1 MCGIIGYIG
10 KEERTLEVL
19 IEGLKRLEYRGYDS
33 AGIAVLENGHSR
45 VIKSNGK
52 LINLTDKVSRQSIS
66 GSVGI
71 GHTRWATHGVPSER
85 NAHPHVSGAISVVHN
100 GIIENYQ
107 ILREELKSN
116 GYVFSS
122 ETDTEVIAHLIEDYS
137 KNGCT
142 FEESVRNAFK
152 RIVGSYAVAVVS
164 EREPN
169 KIIALRRF
177 SPLIIAIGDGECFI
191 ASDIPAILPFS
202 RNVIFLEDGDVAI
215 LEGKV
220 FRILDLD
227 GRELKREISNVNWD
241 PVAIEKC
248 GFRHF
253 MLKEIYEQ
261 SRAVLDTMR
270 GRFSEEDG
278 EIYFEGID
286 GNDFLKN
293 IKRVVALGCGTSYH
307 ACQIGKY
314 MIEGL
319 SKIPVEVDLSSE
331 FRYRDPILDRS
342 TLAIVLSQ
350 SGETADTSEALMEA
364 KRKGARTLAIT
375 NVFGSKIARESDF
388 VIYTCAGPE
397 IGVAST
403 KAFTTQLIVFYLLS
417 IFIGRHRGSL
427 NESLCK
433 TLIKDAISLPQLIEI
448 TFKLDN
454 QIKEIARRFYNYNNF
469 LYLGRGLDYP
479 VALEGALKLKE
490 ISYVHAE
497 GFAAGEMKH
506 GPIALV
512 DENMPVVVIATTDG
526 VIYQKILSNL
536 QEIRARRGKV
546 LLLTTEGDNGHLCD
560 QVDELISI
568 PRCNSFMSPIISV
581 VPLQLLAY
589 YIATYKGTDI
599 DQPRNLAKVVTVE

>member
-33 AGIAVLENGHSR
+33 SGIAVLENGHSR

-66 GSVGI
+66 GSIGI

-116 GYVFSS
+116 GYVFRS
-122 ETDTEVIAHLIEDYS
+122 ETDTEVVAHLIEDYS

-215 LEGKV
+215 LEGKA

-227 GRELKREISNVNWD
+227 GRELKREISNVNWG

-286 GNDFLKN
+286 GNNFLKN

-331 FRYRDPILDRS
+331 FRYRDPIIDRS

-350 SGETADTSEALMEA
+350 SGETADTSEALLEA

-433 TLIKDAISLPQLIEI
+433 TLIKDAISLPQLLEI

-546 LLLTTEGDNGHLCD
+546 LLFTTEGDNGDLRD

>member
-19 IEGLKRLEYRGYDS
+19 MEGLKRLEYRGYDS
-33 AGIAVLENGHSR
+33 SGIAVLENGHSR

-107 ILREELKSN
+107 TLRQELKSN

-169 KIIALRRF
+169 KIIALKRF
-177 SPLIIAIGDGECFI
+177 SPLIIAIGDDECFI

-286 GNDFLKN
+286 GNSLLKN

-319 SKIPVEVDLSSE
+319 SRIPVEVDLSSE
-331 FRYRDPILDRS
+331 FRYRDPIIDRS

-350 SGETADTSEALMEA
+350 SGETADTSEALLEA

-433 TLIKDAISLPQLIEI
+433 TLIKDAISLPQLLEI

-546 LLLTTEGDNGHLCD
+546 LLFTTEGDNGDLRD

>member
-19 IEGLKRLEYRGYDS
+19 MEGLKRLEYRGYDS
-33 AGIAVLENGHSR
+33 SGIAVLENGHSR
-45 VIKSNGK
+45 IIKSNGK

-66 GSVGI
+66 GSIGI

-107 ILREELKSN
+107 TLRQELKSN

-169 KIIALRRF
+169 KIIAVRRF
-177 SPLIIAIGDGECFI
+177 SPLIIAIGDDECFI

-241 PVAIEKC
+241 PVAIEKS

-286 GNDFLKN
+286 GNSLLKN

-319 SKIPVEVDLSSE
+319 SRIPVEVDLSSE
-331 FRYRDPILDRS
+331 FRYRDPIIDRS

-350 SGETADTSEALMEA
+350 SGETADTSEALLEA

-417 IFIGRHRGSL
+417 IFIGKNSGRL

-433 TLIKDAISLPQLIEI
+433 TLIKDAIGSPQLLEI
-448 TFKLDN
+448 TLRLDN
-454 QIKEIARRFYNYNNF
+454 HIKEIARRFYNYNNF

-497 GFAAGEMKH
+497 GYAAGEMKH

-526 VIYQKILSNL
+526 VTYHKILSNL

-546 LLLTTEGDNGHLCD
+546 LLLTTDGDNGDLRD

-568 PRCNSFMSPIISV
+568 PRCNSFISPIISV

>member
-10 KEERTLEVL
+10 KEERAVEVL
-19 IEGLKRLEYRGYDS
+19 IEGLRRLEYRGYDS
-33 AGIAVLENGHSR
+33 SGIAVIEDGHSK
-45 VIKSNGK
+45 VIKSKGK
-52 LINLTDKVSRQSIS
+52 LNNLTEKISKHSIS
-66 GSVGI
+66 GNIGI

-85 NAHPHVSGAISVVHN
+85 NAHPHVSGSISVVHN
-100 GIIENYQ
+100 GIIENYEV
-107 ILREELKSN
+107 LRNELKSK
-116 GYVFSS
+116 GYVFNS

-137 KNGCT
+137 KNGST
-142 FEESVRNAFK
+142 FEDAVRNTFR
-152 RIVGSYAVAVVS
+152 RIVGSYAVAIIS
-164 EREPN
+164 EREPE

-177 SPLIIAIGDGECFI
+177 SPLIIAIGDDECFL
-191 ASDIPAILPFS
+191 ASDIPAVLPFS
-202 RNVIFLEDGDVAI
+202 KNVIFLEDGDVAI
-215 LEGKV
+215 LQRKG
-220 FRILDLD
+220 FRVLDLD
-227 GRELKREISNVNWD
+227 GNEIKREVSYINWD

-253 MLKEIYEQ
+253 MLKEIHEQ
-261 SRAVLDTMR
+261 SRAVLDTIR
-270 GRFSEEDG
+270 GRFSEEEG

-286 GNDFLKN
+286 GINFLRD

-307 ACQIGKY
+307 ACQVGKY
-314 MIEGL
+314 MIECL
-319 SKIPVEVDLSSE
+319 SRIPVEVDLSSE
-331 FRYRDPILDRS
+331 FRYRDPIIDS
-342 TLAIVLSQ
+342 TTLAIVLSQ
-350 SGETADTSEALMEA
+350 SGETADTSEALSEA

-388 VIYTCAGPE
+388 VIYTYAGPE

-403 KAFTTQLIVFYLLS
+403 KGFTTQLIVLYLLS
-417 IFIGRHRGSL
+417 ILLGKKTGRLNDNDCKSL
-427 NESLCK
+427 
-433 TLIKDAISLPQLIEI
+433 IRDAIITPQLLEL
-448 TFKLDN
+448 TFKLDD
-454 QIKEIARRFYNYNNF
+454 QIKEIARRFYCYNNF
-469 LYLGRGLDYP
+469 LYLGRGPDYP

-497 GFAAGEMKH
+497 GYAAGEMKH

-526 VIYQKILSNL
+526 VTHHKILSNL

-546 LLLTTEGDNGHLCD
+546 IFLTSEGEDVDLRE
-560 QVDELISI
+560 QVDEIISI
-568 PRCNSFMSPIISV
+568 PKCNSYISPIISI

>member
-33 AGIAVLENGHSR
+33 SGIAVLENGHSR

-66 GSVGI
+66 GSIGI

-107 ILREELKSN
+107 ILREELKRN
-116 GYVFSS
+116 GYVFRS
-122 ETDTEVIAHLIEDYS
+122 ETDTEVVAHLIEDYS

-215 LEGKV
+215 LEGKA

-227 GRELKREISNVNWD
+227 GRELKREISNVNWG

-286 GNDFLKN
+286 GNNFLKN

-331 FRYRDPILDRS
+331 FRYRDPIIDRS

-350 SGETADTSEALMEA
+350 SGETADTSEALLEA

-433 TLIKDAISLPQLIEI
+433 TLIKDAISLPQLLEI

-546 LLLTTEGDNGHLCD
+546 LLFTTEGDNGDLRD

>member
-433 TLIKDAISLPQLIEI
+433 TLIKDAISSPQLLEI

>member
-19 IEGLKRLEYRGYDS
+19 MEGLKRLEYRGYDS
-33 AGIAVLENGHSR
+33 SGIAVLENGHSR
-45 VIKSNGK
+45 IIKSNGK

-66 GSVGI
+66 GSIGI

-107 ILREELKSN
+107 TLRQELKSN

-169 KIIALRRF
+169 KIIAVRRF
-177 SPLIIAIGDGECFI
+177 SPLIIAIGDDECFI

-286 GNDFLKN
+286 GNSLLKN

-319 SKIPVEVDLSSE
+319 SRIPVEVDLSSE
-331 FRYRDPILDRS
+331 FRYRDPIIDRS

-350 SGETADTSEALMEA
+350 SGETADTSEALLEA

-417 IFIGRHRGSL
+417 IFIGKNSGRL

-433 TLIKDAISLPQLIEI
+433 TLIKDAIGSPQLLEI
-448 TFKLDN
+448 TFRLDN
-454 QIKEIARRFYNYNNF
+454 HIKEIARRFYNYNNF

-497 GFAAGEMKH
+497 GYAAGEMKH

-526 VIYQKILSNL
+526 VTYHKILSNL

-546 LLLTTEGDNGHLCD
+546 LLLTTDGDNRDLRD

-568 PRCNSFMSPIISV
+568 PRCNSFISPIISV

>member
-350 SGETADTSEALMEA
+350 SGETADTSEALLEA

-546 LLLTTEGDNGHLCD
+546 LLFTTEGDNGDLRD

>member
-33 AGIAVLENGHSR
+33 SGIAVLENGHSR

-66 GSVGI
+66 GSIGI

-107 ILREELKSN
+107 TLREELKSN

-177 SPLIIAIGDGECFI
+177 SPLIIAIGDDECFI
-191 ASDIPAILPFS
+191 ASDIQAILPFS

-227 GRELKREISNVNWD
+227 GRELKRAISNVNWD

-286 GNDFLKN
+286 GNNFLKN

-331 FRYRDPILDRS
+331 FRYRDPIIDRS

-350 SGETADTSEALMEA
+350 SGETADTSEALLEA

-433 TLIKDAISLPQLIEI
+433 TLIKDAISLPQLLEI

-546 LLLTTEGDNGHLCD
+546 LLFTTEGDNGDLRD

>member
-227 GRELKREISNVNWD
+227 GRELKRAISNVNWD

-286 GNDFLKN
+286 GNNFLKN

-546 LLLTTEGDNGHLCD
+546 LLLTTEGDNGDLCD

>member
-286 GNDFLKN
+286 GNSLLKN

-546 LLLTTEGDNGHLCD
+546 LLFTTDGDNGDLRD